1 MLKLP
6 DILSLCYAISYH
18 LRSHTILYRF
28 RHWAYY
34 TLYNILY
41 ILLYDVICHDMTW
54 YFKAFST
61 LYAITITH
69 TYICAY
75 TRLYVYIYRHTH
87 KLLIVVAI
95 LTIII
100 VTIIYTQAFCFGS
113 CRLSRRT
120 AVYDTFLSHDWGT
133 PRWLKFIAP
142 LLPSS
147 GFGGWFGLP
156 RVFGGVFETCEASG
170 RSFRV
175 LGWSD
180 VSILDHPRHGSGTS
194 RASCALGF
202 RSLWFRVSGNLEA
215 LQRDL
220 VQKRVSGLRI
230 RVTRFG

>member
-1 MLKLP
+1 MLYHIIFEV
-6 DILSLCYAISYH
+6 ILYYIVLGTEHIILYIIYSIFCCMMWYVMTWHDTLRHSVRCTRS
-18 LRSHTILYRF
+18 RSHT
-28 RHWAYY
+28 
-34 TLYNILY
+34 
-41 ILLYDVICHDMTW
+41 
-54 YFKAFST
+54 
-61 LYAITITH
+61 H
-69 TYICAY
+69 TYVRIHASM
-75 TRLYVYIYRHTH
+75 YIYRHTH